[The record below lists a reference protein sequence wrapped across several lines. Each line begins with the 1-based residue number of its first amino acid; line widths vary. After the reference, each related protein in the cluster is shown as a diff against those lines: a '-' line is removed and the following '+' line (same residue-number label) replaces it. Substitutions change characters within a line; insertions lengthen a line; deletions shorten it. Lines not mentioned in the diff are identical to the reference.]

1 MRLVV
6 LMLTSAIPSCARG
19 RSVAP
24 EQAPQTEWSLTV
36 INRHS
41 LDISV
46 YVTYDGQRSH
56 VGVVPAAS
64 TATYVLPPHMIAS
77 GRTVRLQANAI
88 GSTRRVTTDALLVR
102 AGQHVEWSV
111 ESGLGQSSVAV
122 W

>member
-1 MRLVV
+1 
-6 LMLTSAIPSCARG
+6 MLTSAIPSCARG
-19 RSVAP
+19 RSAASEP
-24 EQAPQTEWSLTV
+24 APQTEWSLTV
-36 INRHS
+36 VNRHS

-56 VGVVPAAS
+56 VGVVPATS
-64 TATYVLPPHMIAS
+64 TATYVLPPHLIAP

-102 AGQHVEWSV
+102 AGQHVEWNL
-111 ESGLGQSSVAV
+111 EIGLGQSSVAV